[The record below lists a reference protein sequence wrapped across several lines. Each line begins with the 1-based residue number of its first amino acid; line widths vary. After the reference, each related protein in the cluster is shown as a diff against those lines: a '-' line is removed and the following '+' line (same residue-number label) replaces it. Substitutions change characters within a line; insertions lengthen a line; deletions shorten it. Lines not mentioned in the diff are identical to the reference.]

1 MTEKKPQPNPMNRR
15 EFISSM
21 AMWTSLAAAYGVLGI
36 QGLLYIF
43 PESLVAA
50 TRKIFAGNVNQYK
63 VGQVQTFHDLQGG
76 EVLVRRSETGFQA
89 YSNVCPHLGCRVH
102 WEEENNRFF
111 CPCHNGAFDENGVAT
126 AGPPKDGGQ
135 KLPAVNVSVDED
147 SGVVYL
153 DVRDVSA

>member
-1 MTEKKPQPNPMNRR
+1 MKENKPQSSPMNRR
-15 EFISSM
+15 EFLSSM
-21 AMWTSLAAAYGVLGI
+21 AMWSSLTAAFSLFGI
-36 QGLLYIF
+36 QGLLYLF

-50 TRKIFAGNVNQYK
+50 TRKIYAGNLNQYE

-76 EVLVRRSETGFQA
+76 EVLVRRSESGFQA

-102 WEEENNRFF
+102 WEGENNRFF

-126 AGPPKDGGQ
+126 AGPPKDAGQ
-135 KLPAVNVSVDED
+135 SLPAVEVSVDED

-153 DVRDVSA
+153 EVRDESA